1 MSKRQRNIYVILALL
16 ILSVLSA
23 CTVFVYECI
32 DEISLDKYEK
42 RSYVLYSDKGN
53 VLAYTLSED
62 NSSLRFKTTKDDVSD
77 LYLKMLIANEDK
89 RFYSHIGVDPL
100 SLCRAIFY
108 NLKNQSV
115 GSGAS
120 TLAMQV
126 AKRLTGHKRTYFN
139 KIKEMVQAIYLT
151 LKYKREGILT
161 LYLTLSPFGGNVEG
175 VKAASLTW
183 FNHLPNTL
191 NPSEAA
197 LLTALPRA
205 PELIRPDKNQK
216 RALYYKNEVLKLANK
231 ANVITKEQLTLS
243 LKETLPCR
251 RYTISQ
257 NALTFGNY
265 VFSLK
270 KQDLNLKKS
279 ESTTASNNSNSLNSA
294 DKEIFSS
301 LDDTLQIELN
311 NLAEKFEHT
320 ADKNYVLSAI
330 VLDVK
335 THQIKGVL
343 GSSSNKKSSL
353 CLPFRLRSPGSAL
366 KPFAYAYAME
376 KGLLHPNTILH
387 DKQNLYGTWSPNNF
401 SRKFTG
407 EVTAKKALTYSLNLP
422 ALEVLNLVGANSFS
436 KRLNLQED
444 LLKLRHNKS
453 DLSIVLGSA
462 SINLYNLARLYAML
476 NEDGLM
482 HEFTYQKNSNSNL
495 NEYRIFAK
503 DSARAVFDILKETP
517 RPHLYP
523 EQKQISYKTGTAY
536 EFTDA
541 LAIGS
546 LNNLTVAVSI
556 SSPYNIKGNTHYT
569 GYDSATPFLFEIL
582 SKSKTSKLNKE
593 TLTSPLLSTEA
604 PIALKELNLTRLSH
618 SFNNEKKLEI
628 TFPSN
633 GQTVSPD
640 SLGKIHI
647 KTKGQSGSLV
657 ITVNNEQ
664 FEQNYFEPKDEGFY
678 SITVLDEKGQTD
690 TSKFKVEFK

>member
-1 MSKRQRNIYVILALL
+1 MSKHQRFTYAIVALL
-16 ILSVLSA
+16 TLNVLSA
-23 CTVFVYECI
+23 CIGFVYMCI
-32 DEISLDKYEK
+32 DEISLDMYEN

-53 VLAYTLSED
+53 VLAYTLSD
-62 NSSLRFKTTKDDVSD
+62 DTSSIRFKTTKDDVSD

-89 RFYSHIGVDPL
+89 RFYSHFGVDPL
-100 SLCRAIFY
+100 SLLRASLN

-139 KIKEMVQAIYLT
+139 KVKEMVQAVYLT
-151 LKYKREGILT
+151 LKYKRDGILT

-216 RALYYKNEVLKLANK
+216 TALYYKNEVLKLSNK
-231 ANVITKEQLTLS
+231 ANVITKEQLSLA
-243 LKETLPCR
+243 LKESLPDR
-251 RYTISQ
+251 RFTVSQ

-265 VFSLK
+265 LF
-270 KQDLNLKKS
+270 NLKKYKFNLNKS
-279 ESTTASNNSNSLNSA
+279 CTESNSCDSLNA
-294 DKEIFSS
+294 DDKEIYSS
-301 LDDTLQIELN
+301 IDDSLQIALN

-320 ADKNYVLSAI
+320 ADKNFVLSAL

-343 GSSSNKKSSL
+343 GSSSNQKSSL

-422 ALEVLNLVGANSFS
+422 ALEVLNLVGANNFS
-436 KRLNLQED
+436 KKLNLHED

-453 DLSIVLGSA
+453 DLSIILGSA
-462 SINLYNLARLYAML
+462 SISLYNLARLYAML

-482 HEFTYQKNSNSNL
+482 HEFTYQKDSNANL
-495 NEYRIFAK
+495 KAYRLLTK
-503 DSARAVFDILKETP
+503 DSARATFEILKETP
-517 RPHLYP
+517 RPYLYP
-523 EQKQISYKTGTAY
+523 EHKQISYKTGTAY

-541 LAIGS
+541 LAIGT

-569 GYDSATPFLFEIL
+569 GYDSAAPYLFEIL
-582 SKSKTSKLNKE
+582 SKSKNETLSKE
-593 TLTSPLLSTEA
+593 TLTSPLLSTDA
-604 PIALKELNLTRLSH
+604 PIALKELNLSNQSH

-647 KTKGQSGSLV
+647 KTKGQSGSLI

-664 FEQNYFEPKDEGFY
+664 FEQNYFEPKSEGFY
-678 SITVLDEKGQTD
+678 SITVIDEKGQTD
-690 TSKFKVEFK
+690 TSKFKVEFN

>member
-1 MSKRQRNIYVILALL
+1 MRKHQRFTYAIVALL

-23 CTVFVYECI
+23 CIGFVYLCV
-32 DEISLDKYEK
+32 DEVSLDKYEN
-42 RSYVLYSDKGN
+42 RSCVLYSDKGN
-53 VLAYTLSED
+53 VLAYTLSD
-62 NSSLRFKTTKDDVSD
+62 DTSAIRFKTTKDDVSD

-89 RFYSHIGVDPL
+89 RFYSHFGVDPL
-100 SLCRAIFY
+100 SLLRASFY

-139 KIKEMVQAIYLT
+139 KVKEMVQAVYLT
-151 LKYKREGILT
+151 LKYKRDGILT

-205 PELIRPDKNQK
+205 PELIRPDKK
-216 RALYYKNEVLKLANK
+216 RKTALYYKNAVLKLANK

-243 LKETLPCR
+243 LKETLPDK

-265 VFSLK
+265 LF
-270 KQDLNLKKS
+270 NLKKHDP
-279 ESTTASNNSNSLNSA
+279 NFIKSNSLSVD

-301 LDDTLQIELN
+301 LDDSLQIELN

-320 ADKNYVLSAI
+320 ADKNFVLSAI

-335 THQIKGVL
+335 THKIKGVL
-343 GSSSNKKSSL
+343 GSSSNEKSSL

-387 DKQNLYGTWSPNNF
+387 DNQNLYGTWSPNNF

-422 ALEVLNLVGANSFS
+422 ALEVLNLVGANNFS
-436 KRLNLQED
+436 KKLNLHED
-444 LLKLRHNKS
+444 LLKLRNNKS
-453 DLSIVLGSA
+453 DLSIILGSA
-462 SINLYNLARLYAML
+462 SISLYNLARLYAML
-476 NEDGLM
+476 NEDGLI
-482 HEFTYQKNSNSNL
+482 HEFTYQKNSSANL
-495 NEYRIFAK
+495 TAYRMLTK
-503 DSARAVFDILKETP
+503 DSSRAVFEILKETP
-517 RPHLYP
+517 RPYLYP

-556 SSPYNIKGNTHYT
+556 SSPYNIKGNTPYT
-569 GYDSATPFLFEIL
+569 GYDSAAPYLFEIL
-582 SKSKTSKLNKE
+582 SKSKNETLSKE
-593 TLTSPLLSTEA
+593 TLTSPLLSTDV
-604 PIALKELNLTRLSH
+604 PLALKELNLSNQSH
-618 SFNNEKKLEI
+618 SFNNENKLEI

-647 KTKGQSGSLV
+647 KTKGQSGSLI

-664 FEQNYFEPKDEGFY
+664 FEQNYFEPKSEGFY
-678 SITVLDEKGQTD
+678 SITVIDEEGQTD
-690 TSKFKVEFK
+690 TSKFKVEFN

>member
-1 MSKRQRNIYVILALL
+1 MSKHQRFTYAIVAFL

-23 CTVFVYECI
+23 CIGFVYMCI
-32 DEISLDKYEK
+32 DEISLDKYEN

-53 VLAYTLSED
+53 VLAYTLSD
-62 NSSLRFKTTKDDVSD
+62 DTSSIRFKTTKDDVSD

-89 RFYSHIGVDPL
+89 RFYSHFGVDPL
-100 SLCRAIFY
+100 SLLRASFY

-139 KIKEMVQAIYLT
+139 KVKEMVQAVYLT
-151 LKYKREGILT
+151 LKYKRDGILT

-191 NPSEAA
+191 NSSEAA

-205 PELIRPDKNQK
+205 PELIRPDKK
-216 RALYYKNEVLKLANK
+216 RKTALYYKNEVLKLANK

-243 LKETLPCR
+243 LKETLPSK
-251 RYTISQ
+251 RYMISQ

-265 VFSLK
+265 LFNLK
-270 KQDLNLKKS
+270 KHELNLKKHDPYFIK
-279 ESTTASNNSNSLNSA
+279 SNSLIA
-294 DKEIFSS
+294 DDKEIFSS
-301 LDDTLQIELN
+301 LDDSLQIELN

-335 THQIKGVL
+335 SHQIKGVL
-343 GSSSNKKSSL
+343 GSSSNEKSSL

-366 KPFAYAYAME
+366 KPFAYAYAMK

-387 DKQNLYGTWSPNNF
+387 DNKNLYGTWSPNNF

-422 ALEVLNLVGANSFS
+422 ALEVLNLVGANNFS
-436 KRLNLQED
+436 KMLNLHED

-453 DLSIVLGSA
+453 DLSIILGSA
-462 SINLYNLARLYAML
+462 SISLYNLARLYAML

-482 HEFTYQKNSNSNL
+482 HEFTYQKNSSANL
-495 NEYRIFAK
+495 TAYRMLTK
-503 DSARAVFDILKETP
+503 DSSRAVFEILKETP
-517 RPHLYP
+517 RPYLYP

-556 SSPYNIKGNTHYT
+556 SSPYNIKGNTPYT
-569 GYDSATPFLFEIL
+569 GYDSAAPYLFEIL
-582 SKSKTSKLNKE
+582 SKRKNETLSKE
-593 TLTSPLLSTEA
+593 TLTSPLLSTDV
-604 PIALKELNLTRLSH
+604 PLALKELNLSNQSH

-647 KTKGQSGSLV
+647 KTKGQSGSLI
-657 ITVNNEQ
+657 ITINNEQ
-664 FEQNYFEPKDEGFY
+664 FEQNYFEPKSEGFY
-678 SITVLDEKGQTD
+678 SITVIDEEGQTD
-690 TSKFKVEFK
+690 TSKFKVEFN